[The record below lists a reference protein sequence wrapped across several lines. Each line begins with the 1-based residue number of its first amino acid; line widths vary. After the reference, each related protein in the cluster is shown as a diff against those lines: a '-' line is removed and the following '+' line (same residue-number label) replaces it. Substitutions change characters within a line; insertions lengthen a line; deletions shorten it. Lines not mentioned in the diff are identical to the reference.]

1 MRINRLPHDLIM
13 GTFNVII
20 TGLTVIL
27 TILSRTLQILCV
39 RVRERGYYLFTISA
53 IMRSQS
59 TSPPTILTRTAFSPG
74 LLNYIV
80 PHKPLNLPNKHSLQ
94 GPDAVLSTAER
105 ISVKFR
111 LCELIWPMSAFLSLF
126 FQLMPINSIFIVMEC
141 VYAI

>member
-1 MRINRLPHDLIM
+1 M

-39 RVRERGYYLFTISA
+39 RVRERGYHLFTISA

-105 ISVKFR
+105 RGF
-111 LCELIWPMSAFLSLF
+111 CEIHT
-126 FQLMPINSIFIVMEC
+126 V
-141 VYAI
+141 